1 MMKSLLAMPVK
12 VHSGF
17 LQACPLT
24 SREYVIL
31 KNSLVQASRTGQP
44 RVEILCDHRDVT
56 LLLDRAK
63 NFYPDA
69 MPYIEKALLVSQR

>member
-1 MMKSLLAMPVK
+1 
-12 VHSGF
+12 
-17 LQACPLT
+17 
-24 SREYVIL
+24 L
-31 KNSLVQASRTGQP
+31 KNSLVQASRTGQS

-69 MPYIEKALLVSQR
+69 MPYIEKALLLSQT

>member
-17 LQACPLT
+17 LQTCPLT

-56 LLLDRAK
+56 LDRAK

-69 MPYIEKALLVSQR
+69 MPYIEKALLLSQR